1 MRGKQPVCSE
11 IKAVKNT
18 SKDLLKLQ
26 NFLHSL
32 SNSLLEGKSKH
43 SSFFLSPALYETWLF
58 IYIYVAPATKTSS

>member
-26 NFLHSL
+26 NFLHSF

-43 SSFFLSPALYETWLF
+43 SSFFLQLSIKYG
-58 IYIYVAPATKTSS
+58 YSSIFMLILP